1 MYLNKYDVLLVVF
14 VLLGALSGI
23 FYSIKGSGKVN
34 YAYVYYQNKEVLKIN
49 LKQNEDF
56 FEYNLI
62 FPIVSSKY
70 FDKAGEG
77 KIRVIEENSPIHL
90 CSKQGYIQNPHERI
104 ICLPNQVVIELSS
117 DEFDTTVR

>member
-49 LKQNEDF
+49 LKQK
-56 FEYNLI
+56 
-62 FPIVSSKY
+62 SSIYRVDGK
-70 FDKAGEG
+70 KGEVVIEAGEG

>member
-49 LKQNEDF
+49 LKQK
-56 FEYNLI
+56 
-62 FPIVSSKY
+62 SSIYRVDGK
-70 FDKAGEG
+70 KAGEG